1 MNRSSISIHAIEYA
15 VAGSLVAS
23 LVVFLM
29 GACVFGFQLARWAE
43 WQGGLVGIVGTIAGV
58 AGAAAG
64 LRMAA
69 KVERRAMR

>member
-1 MNRSSISIHAIEYA
+1 MNGSSVSIQAIEYA
-15 VAGSLVAS
+15 VGGSLAAS
-23 LVVFLM
+23 LVVLLI

-43 WQGGLVGIVGTIAGV
+43 WQGGLVGVVGTIAGV

-69 KVERRAMR
+69 KVERRAIR